1 MNTRTGLAPRTLP
14 VHLMMGWLTFWICI
28 YLNLVAIVCS
38 VRHDNV
44 EKLFQKFIQ
53 KHNKEYKKGSE
64 EYYLRMKIFTVG

>member
-1 MNTRTGLAPRTLP
+1 M
-14 VHLMMGWLTFWICI
+14 
-28 YLNLVAIVCS
+28 NLVAIVCS